1 MNLRTL
7 FLRSLRHH
15 WRSLLAVS
23 LGAAVGTA
31 VLTGSLIVGDS
42 VRASLRDLTLE
53 RLGRVDCALVAAR
66 LFRDQLAADL
76 DAAPAILL
84 RGSAMTDNARAGQVN
99 VLGVDDRFWKLA
111 LHPPATQP
119 REGEVLLNETLA
131 RELDA
136 RAGSRVLLRFE
147 KPSAVPRDSVMGR
160 RSEVVATVPLTV
172 AAVIPSSGVGR
183 FGLQANQQLP
193 RNAFVPLATLQR
205 ALKLAGRANAMVARA
220 SSLRSDHDSQA
231 GSLRHPTAAL
241 QTRLQQALTLADL
254 DLQLRVHAARGCVS
268 LESGRMILEPAI
280 ANAALA
286 ATADLGIPAA
296 PTLTYL
302 ANTIAVGSRE
312 IPYSTV
318 AAFDFKSPIANP
330 ESRIPNPESQ
340 DLKSQIL
347 NLKSQNPLGALRL
360 TSGEPALALGD
371 DEILLNEWAA
381 TDLAAKPGDAV
392 RLAYY
397 AADAQGQLNTA
408 EHTFKLA
415 GVVTLTGAAADPTLT
430 PEYPGISDAKTM
442 ADWDPPFPVDLKHV
456 RPKDEAYWNERRA
469 TPKAFVSLAT
479 GQRLW
484 SSRFGN
490 LTAIRLAPA
499 GSAGVPPAEADLR
512 KTAALFEKKLLASL
526 TPDQLGL
533 QFQPVKEQGLRSAA
547 GATDFGQLFF
557 GFSFFLIVSAAM
569 LVALLFRL
577 GVERRAKEIG
587 ILLATGF
594 PVRVVRRLLLLE
606 ACAVAVA
613 GGALGVPGAVAYGA
627 LMIAGLRTWW
637 LPAVGTPFLHLA
649 LTGGSLAGGCAGGV
663 IVALVSVWRTTRSL
677 RRHAPVMLLA
687 GKFAGEET
695 PAAGA
700 RAARRR
706 WYVAGAALLAAVA
719 SLAASAGGGAEQAA
733 MGFFGGGAAL
743 LVAALAF
750 VDGWFRREPAS
761 STTVDAAHPPRA
773 RRVAWLGIRNG
784 ARHPGRSVL
793 TAGLVAS
800 ATFLVMAVT
809 AFHQTSGG
817 GAPEKSSGDGGFLLV
832 AESDVPLHHDLNTP
846 KGREALGMSSAAAAL
861 TGVRVTPLRLRPG
874 DDASC
879 LNLYAPERPR
889 ILGATDAMIERG
901 GFRFE
906 ATLAE
911 TAAEKANPWLLLRRD
926 FGPGVVPVFGDAN
939 TAQWILHRGLGED
952 FVITDEHGAPVRLR
966 FVGLLSGSIFQ
977 SELVM
982 AESHFLKL
990 FPSQSGYGF
999 FLIEAPVK
1007 RGRAVSQTLAEAL
1020 NDYGFNVTPTAERLA
1035 SFAVIENT
1043 YLATFQMLG
1052 GLGLVLGTLG
1062 LGAILLRNVLER
1074 RGELA
1079 LLRALGFP
1087 QRALAALVLVENGFL
1102 LLTGLICG
1110 AACALLAVAPH
1121 LAARADAL
1129 PWGQLAVML
1138 ALVVAA
1144 GLGSSVLAVR
1154 AAWRVPMLS
1163 ALREE

>member
-66 LFRDQLAADL
+66 LFREQLAADL

-99 VLGVDDRFWKLA
+99 VLGVDGRFWKLA
-111 LHPPATQP
+111 DHPPATLP

-136 RAGSRVLLRFE
+136 KAGSRVLLRFE

-160 RSEVVATVPLTV
+160 RNEVVATAPLTV

-205 ALKLAGRANAMVARA
+205 ALKLAGRANAMFVAG
-220 SSLRSDHDSQA
+220 QN
-231 GSLRHPTAAL
+231 PAAL
-241 QTRLQQALTLADL
+241 QTRLRQSLTLADL

-268 LESGRMILEPAI
+268 LESGRMILEPAV
-280 ANAALA
+280 ASAALA
-286 ATADLGIPAA
+286 AATELGIHAA

-302 ANTIAVGSRE
+302 ANTIAVGTNE

-318 AAFDFKSPIANP
+318 AAFDFKS
-330 ESRIPNPESQ
+330 
-340 DLKSQIL
+340 QIT
-347 NLKSQNPLGALRL
+347 NLKTQNPFGALRL
-360 TSGEPALALGD
+360 TSGEPAPAPGN

-381 TDLAAKPGDAV
+381 TDLAAKPSDAV

-397 AADAQGQLNTA
+397 AADAQGQLHTA

-415 GVVTLTGAAADPTLT
+415 GVVALTGAAADPTLT

-442 ADWDPPFPVDLKHV
+442 ADWDPPFPVDLKRV

-484 SSRFGN
+484 SSRFGS

-499 GSAGVPPAEADLR
+499 GSAGVAPAEADLR
-512 KTAALFEKKLLASL
+512 KTAALFEKKLLSSL
-526 TPDQLGL
+526 APDQLGL
-533 QFQPVKEQGLRSAA
+533 QFQPVKEQGLRAAA

-557 GFSFFLIVSAAM
+557 GFSLFLIVSAAM
-569 LVALLFRL
+569 LVALLFQL

-649 LTGGSLAGGCAGGV
+649 LTGGSLAAGCAGGV
-663 IVALVSVWRTTRSL
+663 IVALASVWRTTRSL

-761 STTVDAAHPPRA
+761 SATIDTAHPPRA
-773 RRVAWLGIRNG
+773 RRVAWLGIRNS

-809 AFHQTSGG
+809 AFHQTPGG

-846 KGREALGMSSAAAAL
+846 KGREALGMSSASAAL

-906 ATLAE
+906 TTLAE

-952 FVITDEHGAPVRLR
+952 FVITDEHGAPERLR

-982 AESHFLKL
+982 AEPRFLKL

-999 FLIEAPVK
+999 FLIEAPVE

-1020 NDYGFNVTPTAERLA
+1020 SDYGFNVTPAAERLA

-1087 QRALAALVLVENGFL
+1087 QRALAALGLVENGFL
-1102 LLTGLICG
+1102 LLTGLLCG

>member
-7 FLRSLRHH
+7 FLRSLCHH

-31 VLTGSLIVGDS
+31 VLAGSLIVGDS
-42 VRASLRDLTLE
+42 VRASLRALTLE

-66 LFRDQLAADL
+66 LFREQLAGDL

-84 RGSAMTDNARAGQVN
+84 RGSAMTDNARAGQVH
-99 VLGVDDRFWKLA
+99 VLGVDGRFWNLA
-111 LHPPATQP
+111 GHPPATLP
-119 REGEVLLNETLA
+119 RDGEMLLNDTLA

-147 KPSAVPRDSVMGR
+147 KPSAVPRDSAMGR

-172 AAVIPSSGVGR
+172 AAVIPSSGAGR

-193 RNAFVPLATLQR
+193 RNAFVPLATLHR
-205 ALKLAGRANAMVARA
+205 ALKLAGRANAMFVAGR
-220 SSLRSDHDSQA
+220 Q
-231 GSLRHPTAAL
+231 PAAL
-241 QTRLQQALTLADL
+241 QTRLRQSLTLADL
-254 DLQLRVHAARGCVS
+254 DLQLRVHTGHGCVS
-268 LESGRMILEPAI
+268 LESGRMILEPAV
-280 ANAALA
+280 AKAALA
-286 ATADLGIPAA
+286 AAAELGIPAA

-302 ANTIAVGSRE
+302 ANTIAVGTNE
-312 IPYSTV
+312 VPYSTV
-318 AAFDFKSPIANP
+318 TAFDFKS
-330 ESRIPNPESQ
+330 RIS
-340 DLKSQIL
+340 
-347 NLKSQNPLGALRL
+347 NLKSRNPFGEWRL
-360 TSGEPALALGD
+360 TGGEPAPSPGD
-371 DEILLNEWAA
+371 DGIFLNDWAA
-381 TDLAAKPGDAV
+381 QDLGAKPGDAV
-392 RLAYY
+392 RLGYY
-397 AADAQGQLNTA
+397 VADAQGQLHTA
-408 EHTFKLA
+408 EHTFRLA
-415 GVVTLTGAAADPTLT
+415 GVVAFSGAAADPTLT

-442 ADWDPPFPVDLKHV
+442 ADWDPPFPVNLKRV
-456 RPKDEAYWNERRA
+456 RPKDEAYWNEHRA
-469 TPKAFVSLAT
+469 TPKAFVPLAT

-484 SSRFGN
+484 SSRFGT
-490 LTAIRLAPA
+490 LTSIRLAPA
-499 GSAGVPPAEADLR
+499 GNAGVPPTEADLR
-512 KTAALFEKKLLASL
+512 KTAVLFEKQLLSSL

-533 QFQPVKEQGLRSAA
+533 QFQPVKEQGLRAA
-547 GATDFGQLFF
+547 EGSTDFGQLFF
-557 GFSFFLIVSAAM
+557 GFSLFLIVSAAM

-606 ACAVAVA
+606 AAVVAVA
-613 GGALGVPGAVAYGA
+613 GGVLGVPGAAVYGA

-637 LPAVGTPFLHLA
+637 LPAVGTPFLKLA
-649 LTGGSLAGGCAGGV
+649 LTGGSLAAGCAGGV
-663 IVALVSVWRTTRSL
+663 LVALASVWRTARSL
-677 RRHAPVMLLA
+677 RRREPVLLLA
-687 GKFAGEET
+687 GKFAGEES

-700 RAARRR
+700 RAVRRR
-706 WYVAGAALLAAVA
+706 WTVAGAALLAAVA
-719 SLAASAGGGAEQAA
+719 SLAASASGGTEQAA

-743 LVAALAF
+743 LVAALAL
-750 VDGWFRREPAS
+750 VDGWFRRAPAS
-761 STTVDAAHPPRA
+761 AGDAAHPPRA
-773 RRVAWLGIRNG
+773 RRVVWLGVRNG

-793 TAGLVAS
+793 TAGLVAA
-800 ATFLVMAVT
+800 ATFLIMAVT
-809 AFHQTSGG
+809 AFHQAPAG

-832 AESDVPLHHDLNTP
+832 AESDVPLHHDLDTP
-846 KGREALGMSSAAAAL
+846 KGREALGLSSAATAL
-861 TGVRVTPLRLRPG
+861 AGVRVSPLRLRPG

-906 ATLAE
+906 ATLAKS
-911 TAAEKANPWLLLRRD
+911 AAEKANPWLLLRRD
-926 FGPGVVPVFGDAN
+926 FGPGVVPVFADAN
-939 TAQWILHRGLGED
+939 TAEWILHRGLGED
-952 FVITDEHGAPVRLR
+952 LAITDEHGVTVRLR
-966 FVGLLSGSIFQ
+966 FAGLLGGSIFQ

-982 AESHFLKL
+982 AESQFLKL
-990 FPSQSGYGF
+990 FPGQSGYGY
-999 FLIEAPVK
+999 FLIEAPAE
-1007 RGRAVSQTLAEAL
+1007 RGRAVSQTLTEAL
-1020 NDYGFNVTPTAERLA
+1020 GDYGFNVTPTAERLA

-1087 QRALAALVLVENGFL
+1087 QRALAALVLVENSFL
-1102 LLTGLICG
+1102 LLTGLLCG
-1110 AACALLAVAPH
+1110 AVCALLAVAPH

-1138 ALVVAA
+1138 ALVIAA

-1154 AAWRVPMLS
+1154 AAWHVPMLT

>member
-1 MNLRTL
+1 MTPTAMNLRTL

-42 VRASLRDLTLE
+42 MRASLRDLTLE

-66 LFRDQLAADL
+66 LFREQLAADFN
-76 DAAPAILL
+76 AAPAIML
-84 RGSAMTDNARAGQVN
+84 RGSAMTDTARAGQVN

-111 LHPPATQP
+111 SHPPATLP
-119 REGEVLLNETLA
+119 RDGEVLLNDTLA
-131 RELDA
+131 RELNAKTGD
-136 RAGSRVLLRFE
+136 RVLLRFE
-147 KPSAVPRDSVMGR
+147 KPSAVPRDSMMGR
-160 RSEVVATVPLTV
+160 RSEVVATVPLNV
-172 AAVIPSSGVGR
+172 AAIIPSIGVGR

-205 ALKLAGRANAMVARA
+205 ALKLAGRANALFVT
-220 SSLRSDHDSQA
+220 
-231 GSLRHPTAAL
+231 GPFEPAAL
-241 QTRLQQALTLADL
+241 QTRLHQSLTLADL
-254 DLQLRVHAARGCVS
+254 DLQLRVQPAHGCVS
-268 LESGRMILEPAI
+268 LESSRMILEPAV
-280 ANAALA
+280 ASTAFAAA
-286 ATADLGIPAA
+286 AELRIPAV

-302 ANTIAVGSRE
+302 ANTIAVGPRE

-318 AAFDFKSPIANP
+318 TAFDPKT
-330 ESRIPNPESQ
+330 
-340 DLKSQIL
+340 
-347 NLKSQNPLGALRL
+347 QNSSVLLRL
-360 TSGEPALALGD
+360 TNGAPAPVPGD

-381 TDLAAKPGDAV
+381 TDLTAKPGDTV
-392 RLAYY
+392 RLTYY
-397 AADAQGQLNTA
+397 VVDAQGQLHTA
-408 EHTFKLA
+408 EHAFKLA
-415 GVVTLTGAAADPTLT
+415 GVVSLAGAATDPTLT
-430 PEYPGISDAKTM
+430 PEYPGISDAQTM
-442 ADWDPPFPVDLKHV
+442 ADWDPPFPVDLKRV
-456 RPKDEAYWNERRA
+456 RPKDEDYWEERRA

-499 GSAGVPPAEADLR
+499 GDAGVPPAEADLR
-512 KTAALFEKKLLASL
+512 KTATLFEKELLARLS
-526 TPDQLGL
+526 PGQLGL
-533 QFQPVKEQGLRSAA
+533 VFQPVKEQGLRASG

-557 GFSFFLIVSAAM
+557 GFSFFLIISAAM

-577 GVERRAKEIG
+577 SVERRAKEIG

-606 ACAVAVA
+606 GGAIAVA
-613 GGALGVPGAVAYGA
+613 GGVLGLFGAVVYGW

-637 LPAVGTPFLHLA
+637 LPAVGTPFLKLA
-649 LTGGSLAGGCAGGV
+649 LTGGSLAAGFAGGV
-663 IVALVSVWRTTRSL
+663 AVALASLWRTARSL
-677 RRHAPVMLLA
+677 RRREPVMLLA
-687 GKFAGEET
+687 GRFAGEET

-700 RAARRR
+700 RAVRRR
-706 WYVAGAALLAAVA
+706 WFVAGAALLAAVA
-719 SLAASAGGGAEQAA
+719 SLGASAFGGTEQAA
-733 MGFFGGGAAL
+733 MGFFGSGAAL

-750 VDGWFRREPAS
+750 VDGWFRRDLKS
-761 STTVDAAHPPRA
+761 LMSAAAAQPPRA
-773 RRVAWLGIRNG
+773 RRVMWLGVRNG

-793 TAGLVAS
+793 TAGLVTS
-800 ATFLVMAVT
+800 ATFLIMAVT
-809 AFHQTSGG
+809 AFHQAPGG
-817 GAPEKSSGDGGFLLV
+817 GEPEKSSGDGGFRLV

-846 KGREALGMSSAAAAL
+846 KGREALGMSSAAATLA
-861 TGVRVTPLRLRPG
+861 GVRVTPFRLRPG
-874 DDASC
+874 DDTSC

-901 GFRFE
+901 GFRFA

-911 TAAEKANPWLLLRRD
+911 SAAESANPWLLLRRD

-939 TAQWILHRGLGED
+939 TVQWILHSGLGQD
-952 FVITDEHGAPVRLR
+952 LVITDEHGAKARLR

-999 FLIEAPVK
+999 FLIEAPIE
-1007 RGRAVSQTLAEAL
+1007 RGRQVSKTLAESL
-1020 NDYGFNVTPTAERLA
+1020 SDYGFNVMPTAGRLA
-1035 SFAVIENT
+1035 SFAVVENT

-1087 QRALAALVLVENGFL
+1087 QRALAVLVLAENGFL
-1102 LLTGLICG
+1102 LLTGLLCG
-1110 AACALLAVAPH
+1110 VICALLAVAPH
-1121 LAARADAL
+1121 LAKSAGGL
-1129 PWGQLAVML
+1129 PWGQLVAML
-1138 ALVVAA
+1138 VLVVAA

-1154 AAWRVPMLS
+1154 AAWRVPMLG

>member
-111 LHPPATQP
+111 IHPPATLP

-136 RAGSRVLLRFE
+136 KAGSRVLLRFE

-205 ALKLAGRANAMVARA
+205 ALKLAGRANAMFI
-220 SSLRSDHDSQA
+220 A
-231 GSLRHPTAAL
+231 GQQSAAL
-241 QTRLQQALTLADL
+241 QTRLRQALTLADL

-268 LESGRMILEPAI
+268 LESGRMILEPAV
-280 ANAALA
+280 ASAALTA
-286 ATADLGIPAA
+286 AKDLGIPAA

-302 ANTIAVGSRE
+302 ANTIAVGSHE

-318 AAFDFKSPIANP
+318 IAFDFKSPISNLQSP
-330 ESRIPNPESQ
+330 IPSA
-340 DLKSQIL
+340 
-347 NLKSQNPLGALRL
+347 PLHL
-360 TSGEPALALGD
+360 TSGEPAPALGN

-392 RLAYY
+392 RLSYY
-397 AADAQGQLNTA
+397 AADAQGQLHTA

-415 GVVTLTGAAADPTLT
+415 GIVALTGAAADPTLT

-442 ADWDPPFPVDLKHV
+442 ADWNPPFPVDLKRV

-490 LTAIRLAPA
+490 LTSIRLAPA
-499 GSAGVPPAEADLR
+499 GSATAQPSEADLR
-512 KTAALFEKKLLASL
+512 KMTALFEKKLLASL

-533 QFQPVKEQGLRSAA
+533 QFQPVKEQGLRAA
-547 GATDFGQLFF
+547 EGSTDFGQLFF
-557 GFSFFLIVSAAM
+557 GFSLFLIVSAAM

-594 PVRVVRRLLLLE
+594 PVRVVRRLLMLE
-606 ACAVAVA
+606 AAAVAVA
-613 GGALGVPGAVAYGA
+613 GGVLGVPGAAVYGA

-637 LPAVGTPFLHLA
+637 LPAVGTPFLKLA
-649 LTGGSLAGGCAGGV
+649 LSGGSLAAGCAGGV
-663 IVALVSVWRTTRSL
+663 IVALASVWRTTRSL
-677 RRHAPVMLLA
+677 RRREPVMLLA
-687 GKFAGEET
+687 GKFAGGET
-695 PAAGA
+695 PAAGM
-700 RAARRR
+700 RAVRRR

-719 SLAASAGGGAEQAA
+719 SLAASASGGTEQAA

-743 LVAALAF
+743 LVAALAL
-750 VDGWFRREPAS
+750 VDGWFRREPKPSAE
-761 STTVDAAHPPRA
+761 TTLPPRG

-809 AFHQTSGG
+809 AFHQAPGG
-817 GAPEKSSGDGGFLLV
+817 GAPEKSSGDGGFLLM
-832 AESDVPLHHDLNTP
+832 ADSDVPLHHDLNTP
-846 KGREALGMSSAAAAL
+846 KGREALGVSSAATAL
-861 TGVRVTPLRLRPG
+861 AGVRVTPMRLRPG

-879 LNLYAPERPR
+879 LNLYAPEHPR
-889 ILGATDAMIERG
+889 ILGATDALIERG

-911 TAAEKANPWLLLRRD
+911 SAAEKANPWLLLRRD
-926 FGPGVVPVFGDAN
+926 FGPGVVPVFADAN

-952 FVITDEHGAPVRLR
+952 LPITDEHGVAVKLR
-966 FVGLLSGSIFQ
+966 FVGLLGGSIFQ

-982 AESHFLKL
+982 AESRFLRL
-990 FPSQSGYGF
+990 FPGQSGYGF
-999 FLIEAPVK
+999 FLIEAPAD

-1020 NDYGFNVTPTAERLA
+1020 GDYGFNVTPTTERLA

-1062 LGAILLRNVLER
+1062 LGAILLRNVVER

-1087 QRALAALVLVENGFL
+1087 QRALAALVLAENGFL
-1102 LLTGLICG
+1102 LLTGLLCG
-1110 AACALLAVAPH
+1110 VVCALLAVAPH

-1138 ALVVAA
+1138 VLVIAA
-1144 GLGSSVLAVR
+1144 GLGSSALAVR
-1154 AAWRVPMLS
+1154 AAWRVPMLG

>member
-7 FLRSLRHH
+7 LLRSLRHH

-42 VRASLRDLTLE
+42 MRASLRNLTLE
-53 RLGRVDCALVAAR
+53 RLGRVDHALVASR
-66 LFRDQLAADL
+66 LFREQLAADL
-76 DAAPAILL
+76 DAAPAIML
-84 RGSAMTDNARAGQVN
+84 RGSAMTDNARAGRVN

-111 LHPPATQP
+111 SSPPATLP
-119 REGEVLLNETLA
+119 RDGEVLLNDTLA
-131 RELDA
+131 HELNA
-136 RAGSRVLLRFE
+136 KAGDRVLLRFE

-172 AAVIPSSGVGR
+172 AAVIPSRGVGR

-205 ALKLAGRANAMVARA
+205 ALKLAGRANALFVAGQ
-220 SSLRSDHDSQA
+220 SE
-231 GSLRHPTAAL
+231 PAAL
-241 QTRLQQALTLADL
+241 QARLRQSLTLADL

-268 LESGRMILEPAI
+268 LESSRMILEPAV
-280 ANAALA
+280 ASAALA
-286 ATADLGIPAA
+286 VAAELGIPAV

-302 ANTIAVGSRE
+302 ANTIAIGGRE

-318 AAFDFKSPIANP
+318 TAFDFKSQ
-330 ESRIPNPESQ
+330 IPNSK
-340 DLKSQIL
+340 L
-347 NLKSQNPLGALRL
+347 QNPLGALLL
-360 TSGEPALALGD
+360 TSGEPTPALGN
-371 DEILLNEWAA
+371 DEVFLNEWAA
-381 TDLAAKPGDAV
+381 TDLATKRGDTV

-397 AADAQGQLNTA
+397 TVDAQGQLHTA
-408 EHTFKLA
+408 EHVFKLA
-415 GVVTLTGAAADPTLT
+415 GVVALSGAAADPTLT

-442 ADWDPPFPVDLKHV
+442 ADWNPPFPVDLKRV
-456 RPKDEAYWNERRA
+456 RAKDEDYWEEHRA

-499 GSAGVPPAEADLR
+499 GSAGVPSAEADLK
-512 KTAALFEKKLLASL
+512 KTAALFEKKLLAQLS
-526 TPDQLGL
+526 PDQLGMV
-533 QFQPVKEQGLRSAA
+533 FQPVKEQGLRSSG

-557 GFSFFLIVSAAM
+557 GFSFFLIISAAM

-606 ACAVAVA
+606 GGAIAVV
-613 GGALGVPGAVAYGA
+613 GGALGLIGAVAYGA

-637 LPAVGTPFLHLA
+637 LPAVGTPFLNLA
-649 LTGGSLAGGCAGGV
+649 LTGNSLAAGGAGGV
-663 IVALVSVWRTTRSL
+663 IVALASVWRTARSL
-677 RRHAPVMLLA
+677 RRREPVMLLA
-687 GKFAGEET
+687 GRFAGEET
-695 PAAGA
+695 PAAGV
-700 RAARRR
+700 RAVRRR
-706 WYVAGAALLAAVA
+706 WFVAGVATVIAAAALVA
-719 SLAASAGGGAEQAA
+719 SSFGGAEQAA
-733 MGFFGGGAAL
+733 MGFLGSGAAL
-743 LVAALAF
+743 LVATLAF
-750 VDGWFRREPAS
+750 VDGWFRRAPKSHTAGSETRP
-761 STTVDAAHPPRA
+761 
-773 RRVAWLGIRNG
+773 RRVVWLGVRNG

-800 ATFLVMAVT
+800 ATFLIMAVT
-809 AFHQTSGG
+809 AFHHAPGG
-817 GAPEKSSGDGGFLLV
+817 GAPEKASGDGGFLLV
-832 AESDVPLHHDLNTP
+832 AESDVPLHHDLNSP
-846 KGREALGMSSAAAAL
+846 KGREALGVSSAAAAKL
-861 TGVRVTPLRLRPG
+861 GGVGVTPFRLRPG
-874 DDASC
+874 DDTSC
-879 LNLYAPERPR
+879 LNLYAPEKPR
-889 ILGATDAMIERG
+889 ILGATDAMIGRG
-901 GFRFE
+901 GFRFA

-926 FGPGVVPVFGDAN
+926 FGSGVVPVFGDAN
-939 TAQWILHRGLGED
+939 TVQWILHSGLGQD
-952 FVITDEHGAPVRLR
+952 LVITDEHGATVRLR

-982 AESHFLKL
+982 AESRFLKL

-999 FLIEAPVK
+999 FLIEAPVE
-1007 RGRAVSQTLAEAL
+1007 RGRQVSQLLAEAL
-1020 NDYGFNVTPTAERLA
+1020 SDYGFNVTPTAERLA
-1035 SFAVIENT
+1035 SFAVVENT

-1087 QRALAALVLVENGFL
+1087 QRALAVLVLAENGFL
-1102 LLTGLICG
+1102 LLTGLLCG
-1110 AACALLAVAPH
+1110 VTCALLAVAPH
-1121 LAARADAL
+1121 LAANAGEM
-1129 PWGQLAVML
+1129 PWGQLIAML
-1138 ALVVAA
+1138 VLVAAA
-1144 GLGSSVLAVR
+1144 GLGSSALAVR